1 MTPETIHTYSMES
14 HWKFQGGWGEI
25 MKFYFWR
32 GGVVQP
38 QKKPSVGGGWKFHGT
53 VQ

>member
-1 MTPETIHTYSMES
+1 MES

-53 VQ
+53 IQ